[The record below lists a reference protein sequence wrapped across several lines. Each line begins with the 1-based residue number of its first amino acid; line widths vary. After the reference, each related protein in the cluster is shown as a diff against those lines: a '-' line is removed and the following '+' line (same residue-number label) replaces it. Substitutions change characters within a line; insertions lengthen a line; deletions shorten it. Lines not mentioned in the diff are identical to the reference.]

1 MQRCRAVSSMSKFPW
16 IFQRLADVSSTCKEP
31 IKTVSVDKRHPSST
45 LQRSV
50 CLLEKS
56 STRWREG
63 LLLYVSEHNGQC
75 ADSPPRRHLLLRLP
89 VPRSRRGLLTGDALT
104 GFHPENSTR
113 ERLGESFCWGCGLS
127 RFNLYKEGCWFFFL
141 YLGYLNYL
149 NNNFLKNKVHSKRFL
164 IIWLFIPPCADWRIA
179 RSSGEAEEQRDA
191 LGEKAWM
198 VTFGKQ
204 TNEK

>member
-16 IFQRLADVSSTCKEP
+16 IFQRLADVSSICKEP
-31 IKTVSVDKRHPSST
+31 IKTASGDQRLPSST

-63 LLLYVSEHNGQC
+63 LLLYVSVHNGQC
-75 ADSPPRRHLLLRLP
+75 ADSPPRGHLLLRLP
-89 VPRSRRGLLTGDALT
+89 VPRSRRGLLIGDALA

-113 ERLGESFCWGCGLS
+113 ERLGECFYWRCGLS
-127 RFNLYKEGCWFFFL
+127 RFNLCKEGCWFFL

-164 IIWLFIPPCADWRIA
+164 IIRLFVPPCADWRIA